1 MLDNNAFGSSF
12 CLKRR
17 KFLKYGRKKIV
28 GIYIRVSTE
37 DQAREGFSLSEQKE
51 RLEAMCKYKGYEI
64 YNVYEDAGISA
75 KNTKDRPAF
84 NRLLD
89 DIKSKKINTIVTLKL
104 DRLTR
109 SVYDWENIMKFLE
122 ENDAYIDCANDE
134 VNTTNANG
142 KMISRLLMSVSQNEI
157 ERTSE
162 RTKIGLSGA
171 IKSGN
176 IPGQTPLG
184 FKRENKK
191 LVPDPLTKD
200 VIVKM
205 YELYFNGNSYQKI
218 RNIFNKEQILEKT
231 NWRDN
236 TMKAM
241 IENEVYKG
249 DYIHGKRRKNPIYY
263 EDVIEPI
270 VSKELWDNCQVQKK
284 INSRSYKRTLTYL
297 FLQKLICPKCGRILG
312 GKATKKKNGNN
323 YFYYYCH
330 DCKTTIKEDII
341 EESPK
346 QLLNDILEYDS
357 VVNEFFL
364 PVLKSKVSD
373 PKEELQKELIEQEC
387 KKERIKQA
395 YINGSFTLEEY
406 NKEIKIIENNIN
418 HLKGKLLENVQVS
431 ELKFTKE
438 DILIKRD
445 MDFINH
451 IKLPALYNDFVT
463 VWNDLDREKKAS
475 IVMNYV
481 DNIELKINKDNTYEI
496 DKVNFRSTFY
506 KNWKELFDEG
516 VIDTKIPAYNGAIRS
531 YIRYSEY
538 MPMKKIEQHITKLRK
553 CYEVYYYQ
561 GTFDLK
567 TQMLDC
573 KLYDDTSIVR
583 VFALEDKPYEGK
595 EKIDMGV
602 ISVKNDNKVRAEN
615 EEELFT
621 IIPDE

>member
-1 MLDNNAFGSSF
+1 MEE
-12 CLKRR
+12 
-17 KFLKYGRKKIV
+17 KKIV

-64 YNVYEDAGISA
+64 HDIYEDAGISA

-84 NRLLD
+84 NRLLY

-171 IKSGN
+171 IKNGN
-176 IPGQTPLG
+176 VPSQTPLG

-200 VIVKM
+200 VIIRM
-205 YELYFNGNSYQKI
+205 YELYSLGNSYQKI
-218 RNIFNKEQILEKT
+218 KNIFNKEEILGRT

-236 TMKAM
+236 TIKAM
-241 IENEVYKG
+241 IENEIYKG
-249 DYIHGKRRKNPIYY
+249 DYVHGKRGKNPVYY
-263 EDVIEPI
+263 ENIIEPI
-270 VSKELWDNCQVQKK
+270 VSKELWENCQVQKK
-284 INSRSYKRTLTYL
+284 VNSRSYKRTLTYL

-341 EESPK
+341 EESLK
-346 QLLNDILEYDS
+346 HLLNDILEYDS

-364 PVLKSKVSD
+364 PVLKNKIAN
-373 PKEELQKELIEQEC
+373 PKEKLQKELNNQES
-387 KKERIKQA
+387 KKERVKEA

-406 NKEIKIIENNIN
+406 DKEINIIEDNIN
-418 HLKGKLLENVQVS
+418 ELKRQVLENEQVS

-438 DILIKRD
+438 DILVKRD
-445 MDFINH
+445 IDFINK
-451 IKLPALYNDFVT
+451 IKLPTLYNDFVT
-463 VWNDLDREKKAS
+463 TWNKLDRNRKAS
-475 IVMNYV
+475 IIMNYV
-481 DNIELKINKDNTYEI
+481 DNVELKLNKNNSYEI

-516 VIDTKIPAYNGAIRS
+516 VIDTKIPAYTEAICN
-531 YIRYSEY
+531 YVRYSEY
-538 MPMKKIEQHITKLRK
+538 MPMEKIEQHITRLRQ
-553 CYEVYYYQ
+553 CYEVYYYK
-561 GTFDLK
+561 GTFNLK

-583 VFALEDKPYEGK
+583 IFPLEDKPYEGK
-595 EKIDMGV
+595 EKMDMGV
-602 ISVKNDNKVRAEN
+602 ISVKNDNNVRIEK
-615 EEELFT
+615 EEYLFT
-621 IIPDE
+621 TIPDEVKINN

>member
-1 MLDNNAFGSSF
+1 MEE
-12 CLKRR
+12 
-17 KFLKYGRKKIV
+17 KKIV

-64 YNVYEDAGISA
+64 YNIYEDAGISA
-75 KNTKDRPAF
+75 KNIKDRPAF

-89 DIKSKKINTIVTLKL
+89 DIKGKKINTIVTLKL

-134 VNTTNANG
+134 INTTNANG

-162 RTKIGLSGA
+162 RTKMGLSGA
-171 IKSGN
+171 IKNGN
-176 IPGQTPLG
+176 VPSQTPLG

-200 VIVKM
+200 IIVRM
-205 YELYFNGNSYQKI
+205 YELYFEGNSYQKI
-218 RNIFNKEQILEKT
+218 RNIFNKEQLLGKT

-236 TMKAM
+236 TIKAM

-249 DYIHGKRRKNPIYY
+249 DYVHGKKGKNPTYY
-263 EDVIEPI
+263 ESIIEPI

-341 EESPK
+341 EESLK
-346 QLLNDILEYDS
+346 HLLNDILEYDL

-364 PVLKSKVSD
+364 PVLKNKVSN
-373 PKEELQKELIEQEC
+373 PKEELQRELNNQES

-395 YINGSFTLEEY
+395 YINGSFNLEDY
-406 NKEIKIIENNIN
+406 DKETKIIENNIN
-418 HLKGKLLENVQVS
+418 ELKRKLLENDQVS
-431 ELKFTKE
+431 ELNFTKE

-445 MDFINH
+445 MDFINR
-451 IKLPALYNDFVT
+451 IKLPTLYNKFVT
-463 VWNDLDREKKAS
+463 TWNKLDRCKKAS
-475 IVMNYV
+475 IIMNYI
-481 DNIELKINKDNTYEI
+481 DNIQLKLNKNNTYEI
-496 DKVNFRSTFY
+496 DKLNFRSTFY

-516 VIDTKIPAYNGAIRS
+516 VIDAKIPAHTGAVCN

-538 MPMKKIEQHITKLRK
+538 MPMEKIEQHILRLRR
-553 CYEVYYYQ
+553 CYEVYYYP
-561 GTFDLK
+561 GIFNLK
-567 TQMLDC
+567 TKILNC
-573 KLYDDTSIVR
+573 KLHDDTSIVR
-583 VFALEDKPYEGK
+583 IFPLENKPYGDK
-595 EKIDMGV
+595 EQIDMGV
-602 ISVKNDNKVRAEN
+602 ISVKNDNKIWKEN
-615 EEELFT
+615 GKDLFKEL
-621 IIPDE
+621 PEKVDKDN

>member
-1 MLDNNAFGSSF
+1 MEE
-12 CLKRR
+12 
-17 KFLKYGRKKIV
+17 KKIV

-64 YNVYEDAGISA
+64 YGIYEDAGISA

-122 ENDAYIDCANDE
+122 ENNAYIDCANDE

-176 IPGQTPLG
+176 VPSKTPLG

-191 LVPDPLTKD
+191 LVPDSLTKD
-200 VIVKM
+200 IIVRM
-205 YELYFNGNSYQKI
+205 YELYFKGNSYQKI
-218 RNIFNKEQILEKT
+218 RNIFNKEQVLGKT

-236 TMKAM
+236 TIKAM

-249 DYIHGKRRKNPIYY
+249 DYVHGKRNKNPIYY
-263 EDVIEPI
+263 ENIIEPI

-330 DCKTTIKEDII
+330 DCKTTIKEDIV
-341 EESPK
+341 EESLK
-346 QLLNDILEYDS
+346 YLLNDILEYDS

-364 PVLKSKVSD
+364 PVLKNKVSN
-373 PKEELQKELIEQEC
+373 PKEELQKELNNQES
-387 KKERIKQA
+387 KKDRIKQA
-395 YINGSFTLEEY
+395 YINGLFTLEEY
-406 NKEIKIIENNIN
+406 DKEINIIEDNIKE
-418 HLKGKLLENVQVS
+418 LKRKLLENEQVS

-438 DILIKRD
+438 DILVKRD
-445 MDFINH
+445 MDFINR
-451 IKLPALYNDFVT
+451 IKLPTLYNDFVT
-463 VWNDLDREKKAS
+463 TWNKLDRNKQAS
-475 IVMNYV
+475 IIMNYV
-481 DNIELKINKDNTYEI
+481 DNIELKLKNNSYEI
-496 DKVNFRSTFY
+496 DKINFRSTFY

-516 VIDTKIPAYNGAIRS
+516 VIDTKIPAYTGAVCN

-538 MPMKKIEQHITKLRK
+538 IPMEKIEQHITRLRK
-553 CYEVYYYQ
+553 CYEVYYYE
-561 GTFDLK
+561 GTFNLK

-573 KLYDDTSIVR
+573 KLYEDTSIVR
-583 VFALEDKPYEGK
+583 IFPLEDKPYNDK

-602 ISVKNDNKVRAEN
+602 ISVKNDNKVRIEN

-621 IIPDE
+621 TISDEVEINN

>member
-1 MLDNNAFGSSF
+1 MEE
-12 CLKRR
+12 
-17 KFLKYGRKKIV
+17 KKIV

-64 YNVYEDAGISA
+64 YGIYEDAGISA

-122 ENDAYIDCANDE
+122 ENNAYIDCANDE

-162 RTKIGLSGA
+162 RTKMGLSGA

-176 IPGQTPLG
+176 LPSKTPLG

-200 VIVKM
+200 IIIRM
-205 YELYFNGNSYQKI
+205 YELYLKGNSYQKI
-218 RNIFNKEQILEKT
+218 RNIFNKDQVLEKT

-236 TMKAM
+236 TIKAM

-249 DYIHGKRRKNPIYY
+249 DYVHGKRSKNPIYY
-263 EDVIEPI
+263 ENIIEPI

-330 DCKTTIKEDII
+330 DCKTTIKEDIV
-341 EESPK
+341 EESLK
-346 QLLNDILEYDS
+346 YLLNDILEYDS

-364 PVLKSKVSD
+364 PVLKNKVAN
-373 PKEELQKELIEQEC
+373 PKEELQRELNNQES
-387 KKERIKQA
+387 KKDRVKQA
-395 YINGSFTLEEY
+395 YINGSFTLNEY
-406 NKEIKIIENNIN
+406 DKEIKIIVDNIKD
-418 HLKGKLLENVQVS
+418 LKRRLLENEQVS

-438 DILIKRD
+438 DILVKRD
-445 MDFINH
+445 MDFINR
-451 IKLPALYNDFVT
+451 IKLPTLYNDFVT
-463 VWNDLDREKKAS
+463 TWNKLDRNKKAN
-475 IVMNYV
+475 IIMNYV
-481 DNIELKINKDNTYEI
+481 DNIELKVKDNSYVI

-516 VIDTKIPAYNGAIRS
+516 VIDTKIPAYTGAVGN

-538 MPMKKIEQHITKLRK
+538 MPMEKIEQHITRLRK
-553 CYEVYYYQ
+553 CYEVYYYK
-561 GTFDLK
+561 GIFNLK

-573 KLYDDTSIVR
+573 KLYEDTSIVR
-583 VFALEDKPYEGK
+583 IFPLEDKPYNDK

-602 ISVKNDNKVRAEN
+602 ISVKNDNQVRIKNEN
-615 EEELFT
+615 ELFT
-621 IIPDE
+621 MIPEEIEINN

>member
-1 MLDNNAFGSSF
+1 MEE
-12 CLKRR
+12 
-17 KFLKYGRKKIV
+17 KKIV

-64 YNVYEDAGISA
+64 YGIYEDAGISA

-122 ENDAYIDCANDE
+122 ENNAYIDCANDE

-176 IPGQTPLG
+176 VPSKTPLG

-191 LVPDPLTKD
+191 LVPDSLTKD
-200 VIVKM
+200 IIVRM
-205 YELYFNGNSYQKI
+205 YELYFKGNSYQKI
-218 RNIFNKEQILEKT
+218 RNIFNKEQVLGKT

-236 TMKAM
+236 TIKAM

-249 DYIHGKRRKNPIYY
+249 DYVHGKRNKNPIYY
-263 EDVIEPI
+263 ENIIEPI

-330 DCKTTIKEDII
+330 DCKTTIKEDIV
-341 EESPK
+341 EESLK
-346 QLLNDILEYDS
+346 YLLNDILEYDS

-364 PVLKSKVSD
+364 PVLKNKVSN
-373 PKEELQKELIEQEC
+373 PKEELQKELNNQES
-387 KKERIKQA
+387 KKDRIKQA

-406 NKEIKIIENNIN
+406 DKEINIIEDNIKE
-418 HLKGKLLENVQVS
+418 LKRKLLENEQVS

-438 DILIKRD
+438 DILVKRD
-445 MDFINH
+445 MDFINR
-451 IKLPALYNDFVT
+451 IKLPTLYNDFVT
-463 VWNDLDREKKAS
+463 TWNKLDRNKQAS
-475 IVMNYV
+475 IIMNYV
-481 DNIELKINKDNTYEI
+481 DNIELKLKNNSYEI
-496 DKVNFRSTFY
+496 DKINFRSTFY

-516 VIDTKIPAYNGAIRS
+516 VIDTKIPAYTGAVCN

-538 MPMKKIEQHITKLRK
+538 IPMEKIEQHITRLRK
-553 CYEVYYYQ
+553 CYEVYYYE
-561 GTFDLK
+561 GTFNLK

-573 KLYDDTSIVR
+573 KLYEDTSIVR
-583 VFALEDKPYEGK
+583 IFPLEDKPYNDK

-602 ISVKNDNKVRAEN
+602 ISVKNDNKVRIEN

-621 IIPDE
+621 TISDEVEINN